1 MPEESR
7 EAEEFNTQIL
17 SRVAEEYYPELLDE
31 IEDKLSAKIDNWIGT
46 RLPGQTVNYDFN
58 TRFEITDT
66 EAKAFIEVDFG
77 TIEGEHEVDVRQHQ
91 RSGRDVRGYTR
102 TLSNQATFEI
112 DGNFVTLDTIPEDI
126 IIKEIIS
133 PVLAEYSDDIDD
145 LANRIRES

>member
-7 EAEEFNTQIL
+7 EAEEFNTQLL
-17 SRVAEEYYPELLDE
+17 SRVAEQYYPDLLDE
-31 IEDKLSAKIDNWIGT
+31 IENKLETKIQSWIGEK
-46 RLPGQTVNYDFN
+46 LPGQTVNYDLN

-77 TIEGEHEVDVRQHQ
+77 TIEGEHDVDVRQHQ

-102 TLSNQATFEI
+102 TLSNQAVFEVN
-112 DGNFVTLDTIPEDI
+112 GNFVTLDTIPEDI
-126 IIKEIIS
+126 IIEEIIS
-133 PVLAEYSDDIDD
+133 PVLQEYSEDIDD